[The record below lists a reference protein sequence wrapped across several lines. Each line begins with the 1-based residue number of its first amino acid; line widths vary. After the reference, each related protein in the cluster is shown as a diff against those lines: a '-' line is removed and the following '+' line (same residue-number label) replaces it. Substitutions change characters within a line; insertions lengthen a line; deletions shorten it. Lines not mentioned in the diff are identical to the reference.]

1 MLIESKVLRGADTI
15 AFSNLLSKFNRYP
28 IVIPN
33 NYQRDYSWSRRKKK
47 DSTAL
52 EIFLE
57 EELENGIRIVNISYN
72 SLKNK

>member
-28 IVIPN
+28 IIIPN

-57 EELENGIRIVNISYN
+57 VMYIFVI
-72 SLKNK
+72 